1 MDDSGNSALLVLE
14 VLFRLL
20 GLLIPLGLLALGY
33 AIGHHGEK
41 KHLRLLDQREARFK
55 DVMVTDLKHIPPNWR
70 CTQAQLVQGQA
81 VIASDYFKT
90 FAAGLR
96 NFFGGEVRSLETL
109 MARAR
114 REAMLRMIEEAAAV
128 GANAVW
134 CVRLETSTIGRGHA
148 RRGLAIAEVFAYGT
162 ALRVEP
168 NQ

>member
-1 MDDSGNSALLVLE
+1 MDDSGNVVFLVINALLN
-14 VLFRLL
+14 LL
-20 GLLIPLGLLALGY
+20 GLLIPLGFLALGY
-33 AIGHHGEK
+33 AIGHYRER
-41 KHLRLLDQREARFK
+41 KHLQVLAVREARYSG
-55 DVMVTDLKHIPPNWR
+55 VMVTDLKSIPANWR
-70 CTQAQLVQGQA
+70 CSDAQLVQGQA

-96 NFFGGEVRSLETL
+96 NFLGGEVRSLETL

-114 REAMLRMIEEAAAV
+114 REATLRMVEEAAAL

-162 ALRVEP
+162 ALRVESNP
-168 NQ
+168 